1 MDLVGTELDEVEPD
15 DLLASQTH
23 MLSRAGH
30 DVLIVSADKDFA
42 QCVDDR
48 VKFLLPPPTAN
59 PKVGWRVL
67 DAACVMDKF
76 GVGPAQIAE
85 YLALIGDTSDN
96 IPVHQDSC

>member
-48 VKFLLPPPTAN
+48 VK
-59 PKVGWRVL
+59 
-67 DAACVMDKF
+67 CVMDKF